1 MISVSDHSR
10 IRRAIAAARTSTHRF
25 KVGACVSVA
34 GRLSCAPNVPKNDAR
49 IAWEH
54 ASVHAEVNALAGAYR
69 DGQGGTIYVA
79 RLGSTGRLLP
89 SFPCHR
95 CVPHL
100 IEAGVRRV
108 VWFDGK
114 NWVAGR
120 VSDLTDVP
128 LAV

>member
-1 MISVSDHSR
+1 MLSTSDHRR
-10 IRRAIAAARTSTHRF
+10 IKRAIAAAGTSTHNIR
-25 KVGACVSVA
+25 VGACVSVA

-49 IAWEH
+49 IAWQN
-54 ASVHAEVNALAGAYR
+54 ASVHAEVNALSGAYR

-89 SFPCHR
+89 SFPCYR

-108 VWFDGK
+108 VWFDGN

-120 VSDLTDVP
+120 VSALTEELV
-128 LAV
+128 AV